1 MEVGLIFK
9 IAAVGILVTIL
20 CQVLKH
26 SGREEHSFLLSLA
39 ALILVLSWILRSVCD
54 SSGAVFALIIEKRG
68 EKMAEILK
76 IGIFGLAGVMLAIQ
90 FKTLKP
96 EYATYIGLG
105 IGILVMGF
113 VLKEF
118 RNLVSSME
126 TLKKYFSGAESYL
139 TILIKVIGITY
150 ICEFCAGICKDAGYG
165 SIADQIQMLG
175 KLSVMFAGLPILL
188 AVIQTLDGMII

>member
-1 MEVGLIFK
+1 M
-9 IAAVGILVTIL
+9 
-20 CQVLKH
+20 
-26 SGREEHSFLLSLA
+26 
-39 ALILVLSWILRSVCD
+39 
-54 SSGAVFALIIEKRG
+54 IIEKRG

-90 FKTLKP
+90 FKTIKP

-165 SIADQIQMLG
+165 SIADQIQILG